1 MEDYITPELLMD
13 DCCDEVLNHDQHD
26 TKVTD
31 VQMVTTL
38 LSPQNDHV
46 ENSGMQEEV
55 LDEAISSVMLV

>member
-1 MEDYITPELLMD
+1 MD